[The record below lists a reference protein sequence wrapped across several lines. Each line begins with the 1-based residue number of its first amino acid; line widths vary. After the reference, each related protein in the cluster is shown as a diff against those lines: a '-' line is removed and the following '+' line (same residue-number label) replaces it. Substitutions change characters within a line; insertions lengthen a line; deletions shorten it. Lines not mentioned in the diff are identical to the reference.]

1 MSFSDVLTTSRPQER
16 DPSGSQHVDGE
27 DAAALRHGFP
37 EAGEISDEVIGGGNM
52 VIVGDEM
59 GRETRRI
66 PVYPPRVVKH
76 CPTCGQQIS

>member
-1 MSFSDVLTTSRPQER
+1 
-16 DPSGSQHVDGE
+16 VDGE
-27 DAAALRHGFP
+27 DAAALRHGLH
-37 EAGEISDEVIGGGNM
+37 EAGEISDGVIAVGGNM

-66 PVYPPRVVKH
+66 PVYPPRVVEH

>member
-1 MSFSDVLTTSRPQER
+1 MWMERMQRLYATAYPKQEK
-16 DPSGSQHVDGE
+16 
-27 DAAALRHGFP
+27 L
-37 EAGEISDEVIGGGNM
+37 SDEVIAVGGNM

>member
-1 MSFSDVLTTSRPQER
+1 MSFSDVLTTSSRKNVTHPDHNMWMER
-16 DPSGSQHVDGE
+16 VQRLYAS
-27 DAAALRHGFP
+27 LP
-37 EAGEISDEVIGGGNM
+37 EAGEINDEVIAVGGNM